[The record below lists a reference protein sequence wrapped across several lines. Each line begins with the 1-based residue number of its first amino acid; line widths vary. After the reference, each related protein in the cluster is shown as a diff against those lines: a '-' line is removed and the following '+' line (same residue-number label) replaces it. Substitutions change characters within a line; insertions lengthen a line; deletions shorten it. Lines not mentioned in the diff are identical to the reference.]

1 MEDNS
6 NYILSVCSKSIAK
19 KVKRHFPSK
28 DFHKFK
34 PIKISITE
42 EVGIL
47 ETFFAL
53 CTSASNGMSLVLKQY
68 GNIQ

>member
-6 NYILSVCSKSIAK
+6 SLILSVRSKSIAK
-19 KVKRHFPSK
+19 KVKHRFPTK
-28 DFHKFK
+28 DFNKFK
-34 PIKISITE
+34 PIKISVTD

-47 ETFFAL
+47 ETCFAL
-53 CTSASNGMSLVLKQY
+53 CTSVSNGMSLVLKQY

>member
-6 NYILSVCSKSIAK
+6 NLILSVHSKFIAK
-19 KVKRHFPSK
+19 KVKRCFPAK

-34 PIKISITE
+34 PIKISVTE
-42 EVGIL
+42 DIGIL
-47 ETFFAL
+47 ETCFAL
-53 CTSASNGMSLVLKQY
+53 CTSVSNGMSLVLKQY